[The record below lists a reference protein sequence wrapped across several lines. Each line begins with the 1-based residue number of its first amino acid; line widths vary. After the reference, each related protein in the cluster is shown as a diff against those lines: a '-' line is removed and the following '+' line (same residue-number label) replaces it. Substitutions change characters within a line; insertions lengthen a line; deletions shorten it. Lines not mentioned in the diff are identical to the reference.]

1 MQRRLPQI
9 TFPMITSQVC
19 GGETETFK
27 SWSGF
32 KKANQR
38 RRRLEVTITIT
49 GPGTKTKRNI
59 EPPPT
64 PLLPPLADY
73 GHSVVVVVV
82 IIYDRVIN
90 AFLSAICK
98 TSAAPT
104 HAT

>member
-1 MQRRLPQI
+1 MQRGLPQI
-9 TFPMITSQVC
+9 TFPMITSKVC

-49 GPGTKTKRNI
+49 EPGTKTKRNI

-64 PLLPPLADY
+64 PLPPLADY
-73 GHSVVVVVV
+73 GHSVVVVV